1 MMKRENI
8 GRLMGCLHRHGR
20 MYFDRKFSE
29 WDIGSGSHPFLMI
42 LWHQDGLT
50 QKELTEML
58 HLDKASTTRALARLT
73 KLGYVIKKRDE
84 KDHRAYRIHLTDK
97 GRKILN
103 QAMSVARELIDQIM
117 SSIGQTDAVKLSQM
131 LEVLRDN
138 AYGGLEKVTKRYSQT

>member
-20 MYFDRKFSE
+20 MYFDRKFSG

-97 GRKILN
+97 GRKLVPEMKTVMI
-103 QAMSVARELIDQIM
+103 QW
-117 SSIGQTDAVKLSQM
+117 TDVLTSGLSD
-131 LEVLRDN
+131 EEKNEALRLLRKMADN
-138 AYGGLEKVTKRYSQT
+138 AIEHVRHGQRC